1 MPGWLCF
8 CVVDGGVIFRG
19 GDAVMVLPGVV
30 RRSESFGRLGSPE
43 TILGRVEDGPE
54 KGHKKKKTRK
64 RERRTKDKRGGD
76 EGKGVQQGRRRDE
89 GVFTV
94 SCRVVSYRVVQK
106 EVEGWKEVG
115 EGRKRSQE
123 QGARSQEPGALR
135 GARTRRRKGNPPN
148 RKLLY
153 KADKSAW
160 KRRAG
165 ARNRGNSRNACMGK
179 LGPDAEQPFSLSQ
192 PNREELCHLSLAVW
206 GSLGIWDSG
215 SVDWIRA
222 HSNSVPAARVY
233 LPG

>member
-1 MPGWLCF
+1 MAGRSCF
-8 CVVDGGVIFRG
+8 FVVEGGVVVRDRDAVVVLAGKGRARG
-19 GDAVMVLPGVV
+19 GEEERELSTTRISRNNIGPGGGWAGE
-30 RRSESFGRLGSPE
+30 R
-43 TILGRVEDGPE
+43 
-54 KGHKKKKTRK
+54 HKKKTRK
-64 RERRTKDKRGGD
+64 GERRTKDKRGGD

-89 GVFTV
+89 DVFTV

-106 EVEGWKEVG
+106 EVEWVEGGRRG
-115 EGRKRSQE
+115 EEKKP
-123 QGARSQEPGALR
+123 GARSQEPGALR
-135 GARTRRRKGNPPN
+135 GARSQNEKEQPPN

-206 GSLGIWDSG
+206 GSLG
-215 SVDWIRA
+215 V
-222 HSNSVPAARVY
+222 
-233 LPG
+233 